1 MPQLGAIV
9 GCWLAAAVLSGCG
22 GTTATYPLDKQLVWR
37 ASVGEAM
44 VWRPKIYE
52 EEYRIVSERSDLAGN
67 SFRYELKVRRNPNPF
82 ARRPSTRV
90 TVSMEQT
97 APSRRRF
104 VGLEEEFLQSL
115 EAMLIQLSTQP
126 ES

>member
-9 GCWLAAAVLSGCG
+9 GCGLAAAILGGCG
-22 GTTATYPLDKQLVWR
+22 GTSVNYPLDKQLVWR

-52 EEYRIVSERSDLAGN
+52 EEYRIVSERKDLAGN
-67 SFRYELKVRRNPNPF
+67 AWRYELKVRRNPNPF

-97 APSRRRF
+97 APSRRRY
-104 VGLEEEFLQSL
+104 VELEEEFLQSL
-115 EAMLIQLSTQP
+115 EATLIQMTTQP

>member
-9 GCWLAAAVLSGCG
+9 GCGLAAAVLGGCG
-22 GTTATYPLDKQLVWR
+22 GTSVNFPLDKQLVWR

-44 VWRPKIYE
+44 VWRPKVYE
-52 EEYRIVSERSDLAGN
+52 EEYHIVSERSDLAGN
-67 SFRYELKVRRNPNPF
+67 SFRCELKVRRNPNPF

-97 APSRRRF
+97 APSRRMF
-104 VGLEEEFLQSL
+104 VGLEEEFHESL
-115 EAMLIQLSTQP
+115 KAMLVQRTTPPGS
-126 ES
+126 

>member
-1 MPQLGAIV
+1 MRQLGAII
-9 GCWLAAAVLSGCG
+9 GCGLAAAVLGGCG
-22 GTTATYPLDKQLVWR
+22 GTSVNYPLDKQLVWR
-37 ASVGEAM
+37 ASVAEAM

-52 EEYRIVSERSDLAGN
+52 EEYRVISERSDLAGN

-115 EAMLIQLSTQP
+115 KAMLVQLTTQP
-126 ES
+126 QS